1 MQVEKGSVMASIPRR
16 LNRLTISQM
25 LFWVAHP
32 ARAGPRRAQ
41 VNWTRYLMA
50 MRERSKFTRAVG
62 ATTGVM
68 TAMYL
73 LIGARPPVTL
83 GACARPVQHLPPDS
97 EQHVGI
103 SVHGI

>member
-1 MQVEKGSVMASIPRR
+1 M
-16 LNRLTISQM
+16 LTTS
-25 LFWVAHP
+25 FHSGVSW
-32 ARAGPRRAQ
+32 AGRNAQ

-73 LIGARPPVTL
+73 LIGARPL
-83 GACARPVQHLPPDS
+83 
-97 EQHVGI
+97 
-103 SVHGI
+103 